1 LRTRNSACINPKG
14 FTMSLSPARMVLIFG
29 KDVCTVAARHE
40 GRVALFTLSSS
51 F

>member
-1 LRTRNSACINPKG
+1 
-14 FTMSLSPARMVLIFG
+14 MSTFPARPVPIFG